1 MKHLDKAWLYFST
14 SHSQFKYFPA
24 VWTSSLSCRVVFT
37 WWIVLPINCGIF
49 QSLRS
54 AKWLSDAS
62 SASAQLPG
70 FYWLSVPVICGF
82 CSLALILTNET
93 LNDSSF
99 KTCVWGQQLLRFL
112 LEAPSTL
119 IFSKCLK
126 SGFKGSEESHGE
138 CSCWDAGDTKRAL
151 QGLHP
156 STRTSVEPKER
167 PTVLLS
173 FPRHHNQVSAH
184 PVCVLWETSIKIKD
198 LDF

>member
-99 KTCVWGQQLLRFL
+99 KTWVWGQQLLRFL

-119 IFSKCLK
+119 ISLNV
-126 SGFKGSEESHGE
+126 
-138 CSCWDAGDTKRAL
+138 W
-151 QGLHP
+151 
-156 STRTSVEPKER
+156 
-167 PTVLLS
+167 
-173 FPRHHNQVSAH
+173 NQVSRAARRAAASARVETLAT
-184 PVCVLWETSIKIKD
+184 PKELSKDYIPPREPAWSRKNVQPSSWASLDITTKSVLIQFVSFGKPA
-198 LDF
+198 LR